1 MENGFAPFQKYTFSN
16 PGISVIWC
24 IVGMLCFESLIVRLS
39 VLCVVVQTGKA
50 LAVGIESLTLEGG
63 GSVEDV
69 DLDFTLPGCSDIE
82 LKVRCPGCL

>member
-1 MENGFAPFQKYTFSN
+1 MEIHHF
-16 PGISVIWC
+16 
-24 IVGMLCFESLIVRLS
+24 LD
-39 VLCVVVQTGKA
+39 CVVYLCCCYCCCEQNGKA

-82 LKVRCPGCL
+82 LKVSQLHT